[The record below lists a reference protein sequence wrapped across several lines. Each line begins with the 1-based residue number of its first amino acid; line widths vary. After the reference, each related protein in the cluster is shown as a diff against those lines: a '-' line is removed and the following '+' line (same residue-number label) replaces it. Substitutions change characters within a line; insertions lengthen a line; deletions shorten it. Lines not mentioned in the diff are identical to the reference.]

1 MKSQDIVILL
11 KLISLEKEKL
21 QILKARDNSLL
32 AETRF
37 KTINWEGWEDNETF
51 NEDGEKLL
59 DNFTDRYSARGLS
72 RLLGISKTE
81 VNASIKRSISAGLG
95 KIDWETGQPKIN
107 NKALFE
113 FLVYGLKYVFPAQT
127 GGVTRG
133 IPTSFAAPI
142 LKDKIKSA
150 GELIYVWPDSQGKM
164 KGESVAPLYKSVP
177 FAVRNDYR
185 LYEYL
190 ALIDALRL
198 GLPRETNLAK
208 KLLGESLV

>member
-21 QILKARDNSLL
+21 QIIKARDDSQIR
-32 AETRF
+32 EIEF
-37 KTINWEGWEDNETF
+37 KATNWKGWEDEETF
-51 NEDGEKLL
+51 NECHEKLL
-59 DNFTDRYSARGLS
+59 DNYSDKYSARGLS
-72 RLLGISKTE
+72 KLLGISKSE
-81 VNASIKRSISAGLG
+81 VNSSIKRSIFAGLG
-95 KIDWETGQPKIN
+95 KIDWETGLPTVN
-107 NKALFE
+107 SKALFE

-127 GGVTRG
+127 SGITRG

-142 LKDKIKSA
+142 LEGKVKSA
-150 GELIYVWPDSQGKM
+150 GELIYVWPDPQGKM
-164 KGESVAPLYKSVP
+164 KGESVTPLYKSVP

-185 LYEYL
+185 LYQYL

-198 GLPRETNLAK
+198 GLPRETNIAI